1 MPVTSSE
8 PSSAGSNALHT
19 SGSSQRDRVAAAAHE
34 VLAKHPPATTPV
46 TDLLGAVYDAGLAW
60 VHFPV
65 GLGGLD
71 APPALQAV
79 SDTILRAAGVPDP
92 LFVNV
97 IGYGMAAPT
106 VLAHGQPEL
115 IRRILRP
122 LFTGEELWCQL
133 FSEPGAGSDLAGLAT
148 RAVRDGDDWVINGQ
162 KVWTSGA
169 HQARWA
175 LLVARSNPDVA
186 KHRGLTYFVVDV
198 TDPGVEVRPLR
209 QMTGDAEFNEVYLTD
224 VRIPDA
230 HRLGNEGDGWRVS
243 MTTLMNE
250 RSALGGAFDHGRGGG
265 SIGNALNLWKQ
276 RPDLHTP
283 ELRAKLTNL
292 FVRSEGNRYGTQ
304 MRIAAQ
310 GDAPMG
316 PEGSIGKLMGAE
328 LNQQIYDFCVEL
340 LGIEATLYASY
351 DMRRVVEDDRRADT
365 MWAFLRSKANT
376 IEGGTSDVMR
386 NIIGERV
393 LGLPGD
399 IRVDTDKAWKDVPRG

>member
-148 RAVRDGDDWVINGQ
+148 RAVRDGDEWVINGQ

-186 KHRGLTYFVVDV
+186 KHRGLTYFVVDM

-250 RSALGGAFDHGRGGG
+250 RSALGGAFDHGPRRWLDRQCPQSVEAAPRSAHSRAAGQADESFRTLGRQPLRHTDEDRRPGRCAYG
-265 SIGNALNLWKQ
+265 SRRIYRQADG
-276 RPDLHTP
+276 R
-283 ELRAKLTNL
+283 
-292 FVRSEGNRYGTQ
+292 GTQ
-304 MRIAAQ
+304 PADLR
-310 GDAPMG
+310 
-316 PEGSIGKLMGAE
+316 
-328 LNQQIYDFCVEL
+328 L
-340 LGIEATLYASY
+340 LC
-351 DMRRVVEDDRRADT
+351 
-365 MWAFLRSKANT
+365 
-376 IEGGTSDVMR
+376 
-386 NIIGERV
+386 
-393 LGLPGD
+393 
-399 IRVDTDKAWKDVPRG
+399 